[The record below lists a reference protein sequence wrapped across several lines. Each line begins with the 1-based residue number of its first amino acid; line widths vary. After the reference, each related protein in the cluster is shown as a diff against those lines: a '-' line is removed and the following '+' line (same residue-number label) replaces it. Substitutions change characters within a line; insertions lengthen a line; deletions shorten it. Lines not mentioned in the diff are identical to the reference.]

1 MFNVFDIGIILI
13 LIMFVIVGFKRGV
26 IKECVS
32 LVGII
37 IIFVLAFS
45 LKGFL
50 GNILCQCLPFL
61 TFKGSIEGMVTI
73 NILLYQ
79 VIAFLIVF
87 CLLLSVYSIALFL
100 SKIIQKVVNLT
111 IILLIPSKI
120 LGGFVSLIKGYII
133 LFVVLL
139 FLMIPLGNTSIFQ
152 NSTII
157 HFMMHKT
164 PVISSYTGNFIKPIQ
179 EVYSL
184 GEKVSKK
191 KISVNEANLAS
202 LDIMLKY
209 KVVDKETI
217 VELKQS
223 GKLDDIE
230 DIDSILKKY

>member
-1 MFNVFDIGIILI
+1 MLNIFDVGIILL

-32 LVGII
+32 LIGII
-37 IIFVLAFS
+37 IIFILAFS

-50 GNILCQCLPFL
+50 GNLLCQYLPFF

-79 VIAFLIVF
+79 IIAFLIIF

-111 IILLIPSKI
+111 IILIIPSKI
-120 LGGFVSLIKGYII
+120 LGGVVSFIKGYIV
-133 LFVVLL
+133 LFVVFL
-139 FLMIPLGNTSIFQ
+139 FLMIPLGNTSLFK

-157 HFMMHKT
+157 HYMMHKT
-164 PVISSYTGNFIKPIQ
+164 PILSSYTGNFVKPIK

-191 KISVNEANLAS
+191 KISVNEANLS
-202 LDIMLKY
+202 
-209 KVVDKETI
+209 
-217 VELKQS
+217 S
-223 GKLDDIE
+223 
-230 DIDSILKKY
+230 